1 MSLVVTVDLVVVAQY
16 ACTLLLAYYC
26 VQFGGIFFEWPVARA
41 AVDPALAEAPSGGK
55 TFDLKAHE
63 SAGAY
68 GKLDTSVVRCWDP
81 CTLAD
86 LGSVPATAPSD
97 VVAAVARCR
106 AAQATWANS
115 TFAQRR
121 TLMKIMLRF
130 VVENQ
135 ATIARVAVRDSGKTL
150 TDAIFGEVLVTCEKL
165 KWLAHSGEAALAP
178 EVRETGSMV
187 WFTKKVHVEYRPLG
201 VIGAIVCANQIFNP
215 TSMCAYSNVLTRAL
229 PPCFENS
236 LRAIDSSKNQPNRL
250 RFDRAREF

>member
-26 VQFGGIFFEWPVARA
+26 VQFSGIFFEWPVARA
-41 AVDPALAEAPSGGK
+41 SVDPALAEAPSGGK

-68 GKLDTSVVRCWDP
+68 GKLDTSVVKCWDP

-86 LGSVPATAPSD
+86 LGSVPATAPAD

-106 AAQATWANS
+106 AAQATWATS

-135 ATIARVAVRDSGKTL
+135 ATIARVAVCVEINHWFGGPHQTSELSISVTSKSIWL
-150 TDAIFGEVLVTCEKL
+150 IFGRIDCSRCVL
-165 KWLAHSGEAALAP
+165 EAR
-178 EVRETGSMV
+178 RE
-187 WFTKKVHVEYRPLG
+187 
-201 VIGAIVCANQIFNP
+201 
-215 TSMCAYSNVLTRAL
+215 
-229 PPCFENS
+229 
-236 LRAIDSSKNQPNRL
+236 SSRRNR
-250 RFDRAREF
+250 RIRSH